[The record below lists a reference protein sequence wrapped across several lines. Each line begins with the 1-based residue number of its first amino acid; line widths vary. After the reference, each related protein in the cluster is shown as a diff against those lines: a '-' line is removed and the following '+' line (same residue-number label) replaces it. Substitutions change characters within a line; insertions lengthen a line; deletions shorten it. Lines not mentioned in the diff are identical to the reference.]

1 MLSPEGAAVDPLIE
15 TLPAGSTLYRVHG
28 SGHPAD
34 AFNPGTSPAQPS
46 ARFSFFGD
54 PPVPALHAAD
64 TVDGALSETLLR
76 EVPLE
81 GGSIL
86 LDQVEGKA
94 LSPIITVRALR
105 LLQLHGHGFRHLKV
119 GPAHL
124 TLASPRQYPHT
135 VPWGQ
140 AAFEAGLDGI
150 VWMSRHHNSSRVY
163 VFYDRP
169 NSPGT
174 IDVHPDQVTARAF
187 SLPEHLDW
195 LTRRLDPLD
204 VAILDPS

>member
-1 MLSPEGAAVDPLIE
+1 MLTPDGVSVDPLIE
-15 TLPAGSTLYRVHG
+15 TLPAGSTLYRVH
-28 SGHPAD
+28 SSAYPAD
-34 AFNPGTSPAQPS
+34 AFNPGSVPARPR
-46 ARFSFFGD
+46 ARFSFFGE
-54 PPVPALHAAD
+54 PPVPVLYASE

-76 EVPLE
+76 EVPLG

-86 LDQVEGKA
+86 LDQVESKA
-94 LSPIITVRALR
+94 LSPIVTVRELR

-119 GPAHL
+119 APEDITL
-124 TLASPRQYPHT
+124 TSPRQYPQT

-140 AAFEAGLDGI
+140 QAYEASLDGI
-150 VWMSRHHNSSRVY
+150 VWMSRHHNTSRVY

-169 NSPGT
+169 HSPVTVG
-174 IDVHPDQVTARAF
+174 VHPDQATARAF

-195 LTRRLDPLD
+195 LTRQLDPLD